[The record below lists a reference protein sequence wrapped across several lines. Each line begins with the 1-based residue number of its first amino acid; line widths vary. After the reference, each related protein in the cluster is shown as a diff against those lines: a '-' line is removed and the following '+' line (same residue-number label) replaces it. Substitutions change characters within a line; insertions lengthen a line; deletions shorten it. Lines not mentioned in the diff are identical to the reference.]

1 MAALA
6 LDLVHHRLQV
16 FDVPAQRADPGA
28 LFRQQLRRPRP
39 IPSPAPVISATR
51 PSSCIPASPFCVAV
65 PFQSRQGL
73 REMRATGDA

>member
-1 MAALA
+1 M
-6 LDLVHHRLQV
+6 
-16 FDVPAQRADPGA
+16 PAQRADPRA
-28 LFRQQLRRPRP
+28 LARQPPAAASP
-39 IPSPAPVISATR
+39 IPAPAPVTSATR